1 MSFPLVIHSAL
12 QVSTVDPKRREREG
26 STRVPTSVWKAG
38 ERKATWASQ
47 ELRGFRHDRAQLQG
61 GWTSWGEG
69 KEGNLVLWTYSV
81 YLYRA
86 MTFFF
91 NGEKQNPQHFSEE
104 ETVFEESDRKGRAAT
119 QYNGLAKR

>member
-1 MSFPLVIHSAL
+1 MNFPLIIHSAL

-26 STRVPTSVWKAG
+26 STCVPTSVWKAG

-61 GWTSWGEG
+61 EWASWGEG

-81 YLYRA
+81 YLHRA

-91 NGEKQNPQHFSEE
+91 
-104 ETVFEESDRKGRAAT
+104 
-119 QYNGLAKR
+119 